1 MKVVMVLVIMLAVFH
16 LAANFGGEADGGGG
30 WERQR
35 TRRSEIFDKKA
46 NGADRE
52 RRVGGE
58 SEPGKG
64 EGGQVDVLERQ
75 IDEEKS
81 DTSTQIDEEKEGD
94 DTPQSDEEKGDK
106 PQIGEENG
114 DGAPLILLWN
124 NYQGDKSALYN
135 KIFHR

>member
-1 MKVVMVLVIMLAVFH
+1 MKVVMVLVIMLAVCH

-30 WERQR
+30 RERQR

-64 EGGQVDVLERQ
+64 EGGQVDVLER
-75 IDEEKS
+75 
-81 DTSTQIDEEKEGD
+81 QIDEEKEGD